1 MLAHPKILKLARLA
15 LDLTQEEVAAL
26 AGVSLRILQKLE
38 AYDQDTTIRTV
49 RLVQQALE
57 EQGVKFLGD
66 TESLG
71 SGFRIRTDHLRKTW
85 GDQRTRTTEGNS
97 DHSV

>member
-1 MLAHPKILKLARLA
+1 MLAHPKILRLARLA
-15 LDLTQEEVAAL
+15 VDLTQEEVAAL

-38 AYDQDTTIRTV
+38 AFDQDTTIRTV

-66 TESLG
+66 TECLG
-71 SGFRIRTDHLRKTW
+71 SGFRVRTDHLRNTW
-85 GDQRTRTTEGNS
+85 GDQATGDKDDRR
-97 DHSV
+97 